1 MKLKFMGFKRVTF
14 PRGIH
19 PKYNKELSVDKP
31 VEIMP
36 TPAKILVPL
45 LQNIGAMSVPVV
57 KPKQEV
63 RFGEKIAKGEA
74 FISADI
80 HSPISGVI
88 QKQTVTTLPNGR
100 HVPVLP
106 IKTTGE
112 QKEGKELWDMIYGGD
127 WLKNLSTD
135 FTANGVTQKIHE
147 AGIVGLGGAAFPS
160 HVKIA
165 YNYKNTV
172 DTLLI
177 NGCECEPYLTTDY
190 RLMVESPESIVV
202 GSLLSGKT
210 LNTNKIFICI
220 EDNKPEAI
228 KAIREAAKDTPIK
241 VVVLKTK
248 YPQGSERHLVK
259 AVLNRTIPL
268 GGLPVDVDVTVNNV
282 STVAAVSGAVLRGNP
297 LTHRIVTVTGRG
309 IKNPKNLMVP
319 IGTQYKDVLDH
330 CGGLTDDA
338 VRVIS
343 GGPMMGFAFTDFEMP
358 ITKGTSG
365 ITVLTEHDM
374 SQRRETAC
382 IRCGRCVDV
391 CPMRLVPAKLAKAA
405 RNRDIDLARKY
416 NIAGC
421 MESGCCGYICP
432 ANIPLVQL
440 IRMGK
445 AMIVADEKN
454 KTKIKQLEPNEE

>member
-1 MKLKFMGFKRVTF
+1 MKLNIMGFRGATF
-14 PRGIH
+14 PRGVH
-19 PKYNKELSVDKP
+19 PKYNKELSVDNR

-36 TPAKILVPL
+36 TPEIILVPL

-57 KPKQEV
+57 KSKQEV
-63 RFGEKIAKGEA
+63 EFGEKIAKGEA
-74 FISADI
+74 FISAEI
-80 HSPISGVI
+80 HAPVTGVI

-106 IKTTGE
+106 IKTKGD
-112 QKEGKELWDMIYGGD
+112 QKEGRELWDMIYGGA
-127 WLKNLSTD
+127 WLADLNTD
-135 FTANGVTQKIHE
+135 FTAEGVTQKIHD

-202 GSLLSGKT
+202 GSLLAGKT

-220 EDNKPEAI
+220 EDNKPAAIEAI
-228 KAIREAAKDTPIK
+228 RKEAKETPIE

-259 AVLNRTIPL
+259 AVLGRTIPL

-282 STVAAVSGAVLRGNP
+282 STVAAVAGAVLRGNP

-309 IKNPKNLMVP
+309 IKNPKNIMVP
-319 IGTQYKDVLDH
+319 IGTMYRDVIEH
-330 CGGLTDDA
+330 CGGLTDEA

-343 GGPMMGFAFTDFEMP
+343 GGPMMGFAFTDFDMP

-365 ITVLTEHDM
+365 ITVLTRKDVTK
-374 SQRRETAC
+374 RKETPC

-391 CPMRLVPAKLAKAA
+391 CPMHLVPAKLAQAA

-454 KTKIKQLEPNEE
+454 RKTQGK